1 MPCGAVRTL
10 RIAAISV
17 AVAIVVAACASG
29 SGPAVSLGRA
39 RTGSIEWEP
48 CGSLQC
54 ASLSVPLDYAHPLGR
69 HITLALARRPA
80 SGRRT
85 GVLLTN
91 PGGPGGSGVEFLQS
105 ANQVFPAE
113 IRDSFDIVS
122 WDPRG
127 VGGDAPVRCV
137 DDLDGFYGVNLDPRT
152 PAQVAEVVRVD
163 QQFVAACKARSGDLL
178 PFMSTA
184 YGVRDM
190 DAIRAALGETA
201 ISYVGFSYGTY
212 LGARYADEFPAH
224 VRAMVLDGAVDPALS
239 SAATTEQQAQG
250 FDQALDAFFN
260 HCRVQ
265 GCGFAEGGDPQRA
278 YDDLRAQITAEP
290 QTAKVNGEMRTLRPG
305 EFDLG
310 VASALY
316 EGQHGWDDLA
326 SALNGAARGSP
337 AGLLAESDA
346 YTGRT
351 TGGSYST
358 ETAALYAT
366 SCLDGPSPTTVAGV
380 ASLAAAATRAAPRF
394 GASTAWLGLPCTF
407 WPVPAQ
413 GHPEVIRAA
422 GAPPIVV
429 VGTTG
434 DPATPYAWA
443 QGLARELRAGHL
455 LTAVG
460 ETHASYGRGDSCVN
474 GTVDRY
480 LLQLAVPPPA
490 ARCG

>member
-10 RIAAISV
+10 RIVAISV
-17 AVAIVVAACASG
+17 AVAIVIAACGTG
-29 SGPAVSLGRA
+29 SGPTVSLGRA
-39 RTGSIEWEP
+39 RTGSVEWEP

-54 ASLSVPLDYAHPLGR
+54 ASVSVPLDYAHPLGR
-69 HITLALARRPA
+69 RITLALARRPA
-80 SGRRT
+80 SGSRI

-91 PGGPGGSGVEFLQS
+91 PGGPGASGVEFLQA
-105 ANQVFPAE
+105 ANQVFPAA
-113 IRDSFDIVS
+113 IRDAFDIVS

-127 VGGDAPVRCV
+127 VGGDSPLRCL
-137 DDLDGFYGVNLDPRT
+137 DDLDQFYGVNLEPQT
-152 PAQVAEVVRVD
+152 PAQVAEIARVD

-184 YGVRDM
+184 STVRDM
-190 DAIRAALGETA
+190 DAIRAALGEST
-201 ISYVGFSYGTY
+201 ISYVGFSYGTF
-212 LGARYADEFPAH
+212 LGARYANEFPAH
-224 VRAMVLDGAVDPALS
+224 VRAMVLDGAVDPALLP
-239 SAATTEQQAQG
+239 AATTEQQAQG

-260 HCRVQ
+260 HCRAQ
-265 GCGFAEGGDPQRA
+265 GCGFAQGGDPQRA
-278 YDDLRAQITAEP
+278 YDDLRAQIATEP
-290 QTAKVNGEMRTLRPG
+290 ESAKVNGELRTLGPG

-326 SALNGAARGSP
+326 AALTGAARGSP
-337 AGLLAESDA
+337 AGLLAQSDA

-351 TGGSYST
+351 TGGHYST
-358 ETAALYAT
+358 ETPALYAT

-380 ASLAAAATRAAPRF
+380 AALASASARVAPRF
-394 GASTAWLGLPCTF
+394 GASTDWLGLPCTF
-407 WPVPAQ
+407 WPVPPQ
-413 GHPEVIRAA
+413 GLPQAIRAP

-443 QGLARELRAGHL
+443 QALAHELRTGHL

-460 ETHASYGRGDSCVN
+460 ETHASYGRGDSCVD

-480 LLQLAVPPPA
+480 LLQLTVPPPA
-490 ARCG
+490 VRCA